1 MTAKR
6 VLITGASKGI
16 GRAVA
21 DRLAVSGDMPVG
33 LARARPDDF
42 RVSSARWTSPTAPPP
57 TRYSSEPCGMGASTP
72 WSTTSASRGS
82 AGSVRSSWMTCSP
95 PTT

>member
-33 LARARPDDF
+33 LARAR
-42 RVSSARWTSPTAPPP
+42 R
-57 TRYSSEPCGMGASTP
+57 
-72 WSTTSASRGS
+72 TTSG
-82 AGSVRSSWMTCSP
+82 
-95 PTT
+95 